1 MTTTNHNLNY
11 SEILDHVQA
20 IAVKLRAYNNLIDD
34 HEVQADMIK
43 ERDEKIK
50 NLELRIKQIQG

>member
-1 MTTTNHNLNY
+1 MPKTNQNQNY

-20 IAVKLRAYNNLIDD
+20 IALKLREYSYLIDD

-43 ERDEKIK
+43 ERDNKIK
-50 NLELRIKQIQG
+50 ELELRIEQIQG

>member
-1 MTTTNHNLNY
+1 MTETSHNQNY

-20 IAVKLRAYNNLIDD
+20 IAVKLRAYSHLIDD

-43 ERDEKIK
+43 ERDNKIK
-50 NLELRIKQIQG
+50 ELELRIEQIQG